1 MVHNIKTY
9 NKVLSYLE
17 TSIPNII
24 GLNTFDE
31 TNQYD
36 KGSNYI
42 TNSNRD
48 AVIVKKSDLIHYSGY
63 YLLNTPDV
71 IFNFDSEV
79 QKVNLD
85 LFQTLEITVETDEDI
100 SSNDIKAI
108 FSNVPNAQI
117 NNYEFSLDKSKTKI
131 NKGKDSYFSTLIFT
145 LVDDDVYN
153 ADSKLDLS
161 SIKSIKIT
169 NIDTSILIHDIVVK
183 TPQYTFKT
191 ELIDEQMEEAERYI
205 LRKIRED
212 EVPDKLKSALVRF
225 TVAHIWLNKWYEEGQ
240 KSATLG
246 EFSTESYYDKLM
258 NDINEDIDAYNK
270 DKGTVE
276 DIRYIDTRMLG
287 SRRLSR

>member
-31 TNQYD
+31 INQYD

-85 LFQTLEITVETDEDI
+85 LFQTLEITVETADDI

-117 NNYEFSLDKSKTKI
+117 NNYEFSLDKSKTKVS
-131 NKGKDSYFSTLIFT
+131 KGKDSYFSTLVFS

-191 ELIDEQMEEAERYI
+191 ELIDEQMAEAERYI

-240 KSATLG
+240 KSSTLG

-258 NDINEDIDAYNK
+258 GDINEDIDAYNK

>member
-31 TNQYD
+31 INQYD

-85 LFQTLEITVETDEDI
+85 LFQTLEITVETADDI
-100 SSNDIKAI
+100 SSNNIKAI

-117 NNYEFSLDKSKTKI
+117 NNYEFNLDESKTKV
-131 NKGKDSYFSTLIFT
+131 NKGKDSYFSTLVFT

-191 ELIDEQMEEAERYI
+191 ELIDEQMAEAERYI

-258 NDINEDIDAYNK
+258 DDINEDIDAYNK

>member
-85 LFQTLEITVETDEDI
+85 LFQTLEITVETNDDI

-117 NNYEFSLDKSKTKI
+117 NNYEFSLDKSKTKVS
-131 NKGKDSYFSTLIFT
+131 KGKDSYFSTLIFT

-191 ELIDEQMEEAERYI
+191 ELIDEQMAEAERYI

-258 NDINEDIDAYNK
+258 DDINEDIDAYNK

>member
-79 QKVNLD
+79 QKINLD

-117 NNYEFSLDKSKTKI
+117 NNYEFSLDKSKTKVS
-131 NKGKDSYFSTLIFT
+131 KGKDSYFSTLVFT

-191 ELIDEQMEEAERYI
+191 ELIDEQMAEAERYI

>member
-63 YLLNTPDV
+63 YLLDTPDV

-85 LFQTLEITVETDEDI
+85 LFQTLEITVETNDDI

-117 NNYEFSLDKSKTKI
+117 NNYEFSLDKSKTKVS
-131 NKGKDSYFSTLIFT
+131 KGEDSYFSTLIFT

-258 NDINEDIDAYNK
+258 GDINEDIDAYNK

>member
-31 TNQYD
+31 INQYD

-85 LFQTLEITVETDEDI
+85 LFQTLEITVETADDI

-117 NNYEFSLDKSKTKI
+117 NNYEFNLDESKTKV
-131 NKGKDSYFSTLIFT
+131 NKGKDSYFSTLVFT

-191 ELIDEQMEEAERYI
+191 ELIDEQMAEAERYI

-258 NDINEDIDAYNK
+258 DDINEDIDAYNK

>member
-85 LFQTLEITVETDEDI
+85 LFQTLEITVETNDDI

-117 NNYEFSLDKSKTKI
+117 NNYEFSLDKSKTKVS
-131 NKGKDSYFSTLIFT
+131 KGKDSYFSTLVFT

-191 ELIDEQMEEAERYI
+191 ELIDEQMAEAERYI

>member
-31 TNQYD
+31 INQYD

-85 LFQTLEITVETDEDI
+85 LFQTLEITVETADDI

-117 NNYEFSLDKSKTKI
+117 NNYEFNLDESKTKV
-131 NKGKDSYFSTLIFT
+131 NKGEDSYFSTLVFT

-191 ELIDEQMEEAERYI
+191 ELIDEQMAEAERYI

-240 KSATLG
+240 KSSTLG

-258 NDINEDIDAYNK
+258 DDINEDIDAYNK

>member
-79 QKVNLD
+79 QKINLD
-85 LFQTLEITVETDEDI
+85 LFQTLEITVETSDDI

-117 NNYEFSLDKSKTKI
+117 NNYEFDLDKSKTKVS
-131 NKGKDSYFSTLIFT
+131 KGNDSYFSTLIFT

-161 SIKSIKIT
+161 SVKSIKIT
-169 NIDTSILIHDIVVK
+169 NINTSILIHDIVVK

-191 ELIDEQMEEAERYI
+191 ELIDEQMAEAERYI

>member
-63 YLLNTPDV
+63 YLLDTSDV

-85 LFQTLEITVETDEDI
+85 LFQTLEITVETNDDI

-117 NNYEFSLDKSKTKI
+117 NNYEFSLDKSKTKVS
-131 NKGKDSYFSTLIFT
+131 KGKNSYFSTLVFT

-169 NIDTSILIHDIVVK
+169 NINTSILIHDIVVK

-191 ELIDEQMEEAERYI
+191 ELIDEQMAEAERYI

>member
-79 QKVNLD
+79 QKINLD
-85 LFQTLEITVETDEDI
+85 LFQTLEITVETTDDI

-117 NNYEFSLDKSKTKI
+117 NNYEFSLDKSKTKVS
-131 NKGKDSYFSTLIFT
+131 KGNDSYFSTLVFT

-161 SIKSIKIT
+161 SVKSIKIT
-169 NIDTSILIHDIVVK
+169 NINSSILIHDIVVK

-191 ELIDEQMEEAERYI
+191 ELIDEQMAEAERYI

-258 NDINEDIDAYNK
+258 DDINEDIDAYNK

-287 SRRLSR
+287 SRRLSQ

>member
-117 NNYEFSLDKSKTKI
+117 NNYEFSLDKSKTKVS
-131 NKGKDSYFSTLIFT
+131 KGKDSYFSTLVFT

-191 ELIDEQMEEAERYI
+191 ELIDEQMAEAERYI

-258 NDINEDIDAYNK
+258 DDINEDIDAYNK

-287 SRRLSR
+287 SRRLSK

>member
-85 LFQTLEITVETDEDI
+85 LFQTLEITVETADDI

-117 NNYEFSLDKSKTKI
+117 NNYEFNLDESKTKV
-131 NKGKDSYFSTLIFT
+131 NKGKDSYFSTLVFT

-191 ELIDEQMEEAERYI
+191 ELIDEQMAEAERYI

-258 NDINEDIDAYNK
+258 DDINEDIDAYNK

>member
-85 LFQTLEITVETDEDI
+85 LFQTLEITVETNDDI

-117 NNYEFSLDKSKTKI
+117 NNYEFSLDKSKTKVS
-131 NKGKDSYFSTLIFT
+131 KGKDSYFSTLIFT

-191 ELIDEQMEEAERYI
+191 ELIDEQMAEAERYI
-205 LRKIRED
+205 LRKIREE

>member
-79 QKVNLD
+79 QKINLD
-85 LFQTLEITVETDEDI
+85 LFQTLEITVETVDDI

-117 NNYEFSLDKSKTKI
+117 NNYEFSLDKSKTKVS
-131 NKGKDSYFSTLIFT
+131 KGKDSYFSTLIFT

-161 SIKSIKIT
+161 STKSIIIT

-191 ELIDEQMEEAERYI
+191 ELIDEQMAEAERYI

-258 NDINEDIDAYNK
+258 DDINEDIDAYNK

>member
-31 TNQYD
+31 ISQYD

-85 LFQTLEITVETDEDI
+85 LFQTLEITVETADDI

-117 NNYEFSLDKSKTKI
+117 NNYEFNLDESKTKV
-131 NKGKDSYFSTLIFT
+131 NKGKDSYFSTLVFT

-191 ELIDEQMEEAERYI
+191 ELIDEQMAEAERYI

-258 NDINEDIDAYNK
+258 DDINEDIDAYNK

>member
-85 LFQTLEITVETDEDI
+85 LFQTLEITVETNDDI

-117 NNYEFSLDKSKTKI
+117 NNYEFSLDKSKTKV

>member
-117 NNYEFSLDKSKTKI
+117 NNYEFSLDKSKTKVS
-131 NKGKDSYFSTLIFT
+131 KGKDSYFSTLVFT

-191 ELIDEQMEEAERYI
+191 ELIDEQMAEAERYI

>member
-117 NNYEFSLDKSKTKI
+117 NNYEFSLDKSKTKVS
-131 NKGKDSYFSTLIFT
+131 KGKDSYFSTLIFT

-191 ELIDEQMEEAERYI
+191 ELIDEQMAEAERYI

-258 NDINEDIDAYNK
+258 DDINEDIDAYNK

>member
-85 LFQTLEITVETDEDI
+85 LFQTLEITVETADDI

-117 NNYEFSLDKSKTKI
+117 NNYEFSLDKSKTKVS
-131 NKGKDSYFSTLIFT
+131 KGKDSYFSTLVFT

-191 ELIDEQMEEAERYI
+191 ELIDEQMAEAERYI

>member
-63 YLLNTPDV
+63 YLLDTSDV

-85 LFQTLEITVETDEDI
+85 LFQTLEITVETNDDI

-117 NNYEFSLDKSKTKI
+117 NNYEFSLDKSKTKVS
-131 NKGKDSYFSTLIFT
+131 KGKNSYFSTLVFT

-191 ELIDEQMEEAERYI
+191 ELIDEQMAEAERYI

>member
-117 NNYEFSLDKSKTKI
+117 NNYEFSLDKSKTKVS
-131 NKGKDSYFSTLIFT
+131 KGKDSYFSTLVFT

-191 ELIDEQMEEAERYI
+191 ELIDEQMAEAERYI

-258 NDINEDIDAYNK
+258 DDINEDIDAYNK

>member
-117 NNYEFSLDKSKTKI
+117 NNYEFSLDKSKTKVS
-131 NKGKDSYFSTLIFT
+131 KGKDSYFSTLVFT

-191 ELIDEQMEEAERYI
+191 ELIDEQMAEADRYI

>member
-85 LFQTLEITVETDEDI
+85 LFQTLEITVETTDDI

-117 NNYEFSLDKSKTKI
+117 NNYEFSLDKSKTKVS
-131 NKGKDSYFSTLIFT
+131 KGKDSYFSTLIFT

-161 SIKSIKIT
+161 SVKSIKIT
-169 NIDTSILIHDIVVK
+169 NINSSILIHDIVVK

-191 ELIDEQMEEAERYI
+191 ELIDEQMAEAERYI

-258 NDINEDIDAYNK
+258 DDINEDIDAYNK